1 MAYGILICSHVPE
14 IAQGLPKLLKQVAK
28 DISITYAGG
37 TDENDIGTSMEKI
50 SEALTTNTAD
60 EILAFYDLGSARMN
74 LDMAVEFSDKTIH
87 VYDTALVES
96 SYVAASLLQARVDLP
111 TIEQQLKPLKIKGD
125 GHYCLSSIQFK

>member
-1 MAYGILICSHVPE
+1 MNNMAYGILICSHVPE

-74 LDMAVEFSDKTIH
+74 LDMAIEFSDKTIH

-125 GHYCLSSIQFK
+125 D

>member
-1 MAYGILICSHVPE
+1 MAYGILIYSHVPE

-87 VYDTALVES
+87 VYDTALIES
-96 SYVAASLLQARVDLP
+96 SYVAASLLQAGVELS

-125 GHYCLSSIQFK
+125 D

>member
-1 MAYGILICSHVPE
+1 M
-14 IAQGLPKLLKQVAK
+14 AK

-74 LDMAVEFSDKTIH
+74 LDMAIEFSDKTIH

-125 GHYCLSSIQFK
+125 D

>member
-1 MAYGILICSHVPE
+1 MTYGILICSHVPE

-37 TDENDIGTSMEKI
+37 TDENDIGTSMEEI
-50 SEALTTNTAD
+50 SEALTTNTAN
-60 EILAFYDLGSARMN
+60 EILAFYDLGSERMN
-74 LDMAVEFSDKTIH
+74 LDMAIEFSDKTIH

-125 GHYCLSSIQFK
+125 D

>member
-125 GHYCLSSIQFK
+125 D

>member
-74 LDMAVEFSDKTIH
+74 LDMAIEFSDKTIH
-87 VYDTALVES
+87 IYDTALVES
-96 SYVAASLLQARVDLP
+96 SYVAASLLQAGVDLS

-125 GHYCLSSIQFK
+125 D

>member
-28 DISITYAGG
+28 DIPITYAGG

-74 LDMAVEFSDKTIH
+74 LDMAIEKVVEWSKCWVEGGDVRACMDK
-87 VYDTALVES
+87 E
-96 SYVAASLLQARVDLP
+96 
-111 TIEQQLKPLKIKGD
+111 IEEFMGA
-125 GHYCLSSIQFK
+125 GE

>member
-74 LDMAVEFSDKTIH
+74 LDMAIEFSDKTIH

-96 SYVAASLLQARVDLP
+96 SYVAASLLQARVELS

-125 GHYCLSSIQFK
+125 D

>member
-74 LDMAVEFSDKTIH
+74 LDMAIEFSDKIIH

-96 SYVAASLLQARVDLP
+96 SYVAASLLQAGVELS

-125 GHYCLSSIQFK
+125 D

>member
-74 LDMAVEFSDKTIH
+74 LDMAIEFSDKTIH

-125 GHYCLSSIQFK
+125 D